1 MPVEVVRTFLQMT
14 SPSDHRRAEAPGA
27 TARIEQVRSCPA
39 SYYRYLYSEVGRR
52 YHWLERL
59 SWSDVE
65 LLAHLSQ
72 PAITLWVMY
81 VEGAPAGFYELR
93 GCEDSS
99 VEVAYLGLLH
109 EYLGRGLGKFLLS
122 DAVDRAWDLGAL
134 RVWLHT
140 CTLDDPAALPN
151 YLKRGFVPFK
161 QETYIADV

>member
-14 SPSDHRRAEAPGA
+14 SPSDHRRAEAPRA
-27 TARIEQVRSCPA
+27 AVHIEQVRSCPA

-99 VEVAYLGLLH
+99 VEVAYLGLLQ

-122 DAVDRAWDLGAL
+122 DAVDRAWELGAL

-161 QETYIADV
+161 QETFIADV